1 MNGWTPNLSEEQ
13 RLQNLL
19 KACDEHPDN
28 EWWQNQRQPA
38 LDRLDFLYELE
49 LGEAFKE
56 SMDWHREQQ
65 ELLMT
70 M

>member
-28 EWWQNQRQPA
+28 EWWGSVKVSAQA
-38 LDRLDFLYELE
+38 RLDELYDYQYGAL
-49 LGEAFKE
+49 FRE
-56 SMDWHREQQ
+56 SVDWHREQQ
-65 ELLMT
+65 ELLIT